1 MDYVEQALDVLSDEP
16 VCGYYAAQHPAS
28 EPTALAALA
37 LVAKG
42 RNTEARTACRWL
54 TEIQA
59 EEGSVGVR
67 KDAATPRWPT
77 ALAVLAWLAQADER
91 DSYRPHIK
99 KALAWSLSLK
109 GEALEP
115 TGVLG
120 HDVTLQGWPWVEG
133 THSWIEPT
141 AFQVTALRAAGRQDH
156 PRTREAMRLLID
168 RQLRSGGCNY
178 GNTSVLG
185 QRLLPHVQPTG
196 IAMTALA
203 GESDH
208 HGRVQRSLGYLSEA
222 VGIETTTTSLCWGLI
237 GLAAHGLNPAEA
249 DRWLA
254 AASRR
259 LDKQQESPYQR
270 ALLVLASLGEQCPLI
285 TLPREAQLD
294 AT

>member
-1 MDYVEQALDVLSDEP
+1 MDYVEQALDVLGDEP
-16 VCGYYAAQHPAS
+16 VCGYYASQRPAS

-37 LVAKG
+37 LVAKE

-59 EEGSVGVR
+59 REGSVGVR
-67 KDAATPRWPT
+67 KDAKTPRWPT
-77 ALAVLAWLAQADER
+77 ALAVLAWLAQGDEAGA
-91 DSYRPHIK
+91 YRSNID
-99 KALAWSLSLK
+99 KAVDWSLSLK

-133 THSWIEPT
+133 THSWVEPT
-141 AFQVTALRAAGRQDH
+141 ALQVTALRAAGRQDH

-208 HGRVQRSLGYLSEA
+208 RGRIQRSLGYLADA
-222 VGIETTTTSLCWGLI
+222 VGIETTTSSLCWALI
-237 GLAAHGLNPAEA
+237 GLAAHGFSPTEA

-259 LDKQQESPYQR
+259 LDKRQESPYRR

-285 TLPREAQLD
+285 TLPREEQRY